1 MENFKKAKTLKV
13 SESYLFDFWAL
24 LNNEI
29 NSNHALFKL
38 DLNDITNIEILVKQ
52 GFLPAYNKHSISWKN
67 RLKESYKYKIKYGKE
82 NNLAYYYRCGLPQ
95 MKLPSVMSVKEF
107 YILVWKCMFG
117 EESYE
122 ANDIDDYDVIDQ
134 YNTYDWYRNQ

>member
-1 MENFKKAKTLKV
+1 M
-13 SESYLFDFWAL
+13 
-24 LNNEI
+24 
-29 NSNHALFKL
+29 
-38 DLNDITNIEILVKQ
+38 
-52 GFLPAYNKHSISWKN
+52 
-67 RLKESYKYKIKYGKE
+67 
-82 NNLAYYYRCGLPQ
+82 AYYYRCGLPQ

-107 YILVWKCMFG
+107 YIFVWKCMFD